1 MTFDLPISTECA
13 SDYYFKVDF
22 SLGCTRPLD
31 GSNFL
36 TGQTGMEIQPNPEV
50 YMISRCH
57 HEHRDVKIISVREN
71 FDDLSSLQI
80 VAETMQMIQ
89 DTRDASRHQKGY

>member
-1 MTFDLPISTECA
+1 MIPTMGFPSGTA
-13 SDYYFKVDF
+13 YHPDYKPLVR
-22 SLGCTRPLD
+22 RPELESAIGD
-31 GSNFL
+31 FL

-71 FDDLSSLQI
+71 FDDLSSLQMLQATENFGFG
-80 VAETMQMIQ
+80 VF
-89 DTRDASRHQKGY
+89 G

>member
-1 MTFDLPISTECA
+1 
-13 SDYYFKVDF
+13 
-22 SLGCTRPLD
+22 
-31 GSNFL
+31 
-36 TGQTGMEIQPNPEV
+36 MEIQPNPEV

-89 DTRDASRHQKGY
+89 DTENYDLGCFG